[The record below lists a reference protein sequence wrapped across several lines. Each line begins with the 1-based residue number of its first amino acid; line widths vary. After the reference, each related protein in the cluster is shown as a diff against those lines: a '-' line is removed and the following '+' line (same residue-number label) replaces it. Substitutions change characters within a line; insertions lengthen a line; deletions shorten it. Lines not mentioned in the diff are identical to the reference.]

1 MSKPDPAALTGRKAL
16 LDQLRAL
23 LNRRGLTLAPAEDAG
38 RYRVAGPSIS
48 ELLISPENVFSEVER
63 TGDRELLA
71 RWVDEVLSGP
81 GGLPPYL
88 VARSGLRISLEPA
101 TTDFGPTL
109 HSPLT
114 PGMHEVLAWTDPEE
128 RRITWLS
135 AASLDLWHARPDD
148 VEEAAR
154 ANMDTLLRETEL
166 VVEEVRGCKLGMLSI
181 DSVFKASLLRA
192 PSLRQL
198 VEPTLGWPVCAVAP
212 CRDFLYLFPDAD
224 KETLIPMLA
233 VVVTRE
239 YEASGYPLTA
249 EVLRVSD
256 EGIVALGAYG

>member
-1 MSKPDPAALTGRKAL
+1 MAQPPDSAPTGRKAL

-23 LNRRGLTLAPAEDAG
+23 LNRRGLTLSPAEDAG
-38 RYRVAGPSIS
+38 RYRVAGPAIA
-48 ELLISPENVFSEVER
+48 ELLISPENIFSEVER
-63 TGDRELLA
+63 TGDAELLG
-71 RWVDEVLSGP
+71 RWLDELLSGP

-88 VARSGLRISLEPA
+88 VARSGLRITLEPA
-101 TTDFGPTL
+101 TTDFGPSL

-114 PGMHEVLAWTDPEE
+114 PGTHEVIAWTDPDE

-154 ANMDTLLRETEL
+154 ANMDRLLGEAEL
-166 VVEEVRGCKLGMLSI
+166 VVEDVRGCKLGMLSI

-192 PSLRQL
+192 PSLRSV
-198 VEPTLGWPVCAVAP
+198 VEPALGWPVCAVAP

-239 YEASGYPLTA
+239 YESSGYPLTA